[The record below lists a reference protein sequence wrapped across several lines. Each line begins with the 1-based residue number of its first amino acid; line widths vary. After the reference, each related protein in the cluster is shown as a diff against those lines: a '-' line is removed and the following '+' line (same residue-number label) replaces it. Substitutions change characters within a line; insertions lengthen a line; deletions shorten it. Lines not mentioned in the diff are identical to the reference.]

1 MTMHRSL
8 NSRLPWWQTI
18 RSRMVLIFCSL
29 FGLVLLCLQL
39 VQLYGLPFKSNSG
52 AIHTMTAHQLEML
65 SAIADSRKDLLE
77 TWIRNRRRNARTIAG
92 NPTIQQLA
100 PVKGTLVVTPSLM
113 EWLESIRSDYQL
125 ATVRLLLPDAS
136 TVASLPEDAP
146 PFAGQERR
154 SVTADA
160 ATDEQLLVT
169 FDTASQSSRLHI
181 ILPVRPG
188 GNPDRPPLLLLDLEA
203 DLDQLLAS
211 TLNPHLA
218 SLLGKTGEVV
228 LIDSQKRFLTHTR
241 YPMGDGNK
249 PVPLKTQN
257 PSKPTELAVT
267 GSEGTLAANDYRNT
281 PVLAAYRHIQLTPDI
296 TWGMVVKRDQQEI
309 YADLNH
315 QKQVYWIIALL
326 GISMTVAISLLI
338 AARLTKPLRTMV
350 ETAHR
355 IELGDL
361 TARADTSSGGEVS
374 ELARSFNGMLDQLQA
389 WHDELD
395 YRVRQRTEQLVNANN
410 DLQREI
416 SERIKTEEALHEKTD
431 QLEQEIAERQKAQ
444 DELQLL
450 NSSLAERIES
460 AIAELR
466 QKDNL
471 LIHQSRL
478 AAMGELLN
486 SIAHQWRQP
495 LNNIAAYVQ
504 NIQYLNKAGELTQ
517 EEIDQDIKAVMDIL
531 FYMSHTI
538 DDFRS
543 FFVKDRSKR
552 EFVLLEI
559 VEKTLNLSKSALD
572 DKNIKVSVEAA
583 ADVRAIGYPNEYAQ
597 TLMNILYNARDA
609 LLAQQTAE
617 PEITITIWQEAD
629 CSVLTV
635 QDNAGGI
642 PPHVLPHIFEPYF
655 TTKGPSQ
662 GTGIGLYMA
671 KTMIEH
677 NMGGRLTA
685 GNIDNGAEFRIE
697 L

>member
-1 MTMHRSL
+1 MNR
-8 NSRLPWWQTI
+8 NRNNQLPWWQTI
-18 RSRMVLIFCSL
+18 RSRMVLTFCGLFSL
-29 FGLVLLCLQL
+29 MLLCIQL

-52 AIHTMTAHQLEML
+52 AVRSMTAHQLEML
-65 SAIADSRKDLLE
+65 NAIADSRKDLLE
-77 TWIRNRRRNARTIAG
+77 TWIRSRRRNARTIAG

-100 PVKGTLVVTPSLM
+100 PVQGRLTVTPALL
-113 EWLESIRSDYQL
+113 EWLDSIRNDYQL
-125 ATVRLLLPDAS
+125 TAVRLLLPS
-136 TVASLPEDAP
+136 SGEPVAALPVQTPA
-146 PFAGQERR
+146 FSSRERTA
-154 SVTADA
+154 VTANA
-160 ATDEQLLVT
+160 GTDEQLLVT

-181 ILPVRPG
+181 LLPVSPQG
-188 GNPDRPPLLLLDLEA
+188 DPDKPPLLLLDLEA
-203 DLDQLLAS
+203 DLDQLLDS

-228 LIDSQKRFLTHTR
+228 LVDSQMRFLTHTK
-241 YPMGDGNK
+241 YPMRDGTM
-249 PVPLKTQN
+249 PIPLQTRN
-257 PSKPTELAVT
+257 PDKAVELAVT
-267 GSEGTLAANDYRNT
+267 GSEGTIAADDYRNI
-281 PVLAAYRHIQLTPDI
+281 PVLAAYRHIQLTPDVS
-296 TWGMVVKRDQQEI
+296 WGMVVKRDQKEI

-315 QKQVYWIIALL
+315 QKQVYWVIALL
-326 GISMTVAISLLI
+326 GISLTVAISMLI
-338 AARLTKPLRTMV
+338 ATRLTRPLRKMV
-350 ETAHR
+350 ETAHT
-355 IELGDL
+355 IEQGDL
-361 TARADTSSGGEVS
+361 TARADTRSGGEVS

>member
-1 MTMHRSL
+1 MNHNH
-8 NSRLPWWQTI
+8 NSHLPWRQTI
-18 RSRMVLIFCSL
+18 RGRMVLTFCGL
-29 FGLVLLCLQL
+29 FSLVLLCIQL

-52 AIHTMTAHQLEML
+52 AIRSMTANQLEL
-65 SAIADSRKDLLE
+65 LNAIADSRKELLE
-77 TWIRNRRRNARTIAG
+77 TWIRNRRRNARTIAE
-92 NPTIQQLA
+92 NPTIQQINPA
-100 PVKGTLVVTPSLM
+100 QDRRAVTPALL
-113 EWLESIRSDYQL
+113 EWLDSIRTDYQL
-125 ATVRLLLPDAS
+125 TAVRLLLPAS
-136 TVASLPEDAP
+136 GRAVASLPANRPTLTRQECDAL
-146 PFAGQERR
+146 
-154 SVTADA
+154 TANTV
-160 ATDEQLLVT
+160 TDEQLLVT

-181 ILPVRPG
+181 ILPISPD
-188 GNPDRPPLLLLDLEA
+188 GNPDKPPRLLLDLEA
-203 DLDQLLAS
+203 NLDQLLDS

-228 LIDSQKRFLTHTR
+228 LVDSQKRFLTHTR
-241 YPMGDGNK
+241 YPMRDGKMPIPLQTQSPDK
-249 PVPLKTQN
+249 PV
-257 PSKPTELAVT
+257 ELAVT
-267 GSEGTLAANDYRNT
+267 GSEGTIAADDYRSR

-296 TWGMVVKRDQQEI
+296 SWGMVVKRDQQEI

-326 GISMTVAISLLI
+326 GILMTVGISLLI
-338 AARLTKPLRTMV
+338 ATRLTRPLRKMV
-350 ETAHR
+350 ETAHT
-355 IELGDL
+355 IEQGDL
-361 TARADTSSGGEVS
+361 TARADITSGGEVS
-374 ELARSFNGMLDQLQA
+374 ELARSFNVMLDQLQA

-395 YRVRQRTEQLVNANN
+395 KRVHQRTEELESANRN
-410 DLQREI
+410 LQREI
-416 SERIKTEEALHEKTD
+416 TDRIAIEDALHEKAD
-431 QLEQEIAERQKAQ
+431 QLEQEIGERQKAQ

-495 LNNIAAYVQ
+495 LNNIAAYIQ
-504 NIQYLNKAGELTQ
+504 NIQYLNRIGELTQ
-517 EEIDQDIKAVMDIL
+517 EEMDQDIKAVMDIL

-538 DDFRS
+538 DDFRG
-543 FFVKDRSKR
+543 FFIKDRTKR
-552 EFVLLEI
+552 EFVLQEI
-559 VEKTLNLSKSALD
+559 VEKTLNLSRSALD
-572 DKNIKVSVEAA
+572 DKNITVSVQ
-583 ADVRAIGYPNEYAQ
+583 ADPDARATGYPNEYAQ

-609 LLAQQTAE
+609 LLTQQIAD
-617 PEITITIWQEAD
+617 PQILITIRRGEGR
-629 CSVLTV
+629 SVLTV

-642 PPHVLPHIFEPYF
+642 PPQVLPHIFEPYF

-685 GNIDNGAEFRIE
+685 CNIDNGAIFRIE